1 VKRALLLGRA
11 HLAFGEVGELR
22 DANLGVAISR
32 GGAAKPYAHTDPNE
46 DAVFAASGAKGF
58 LVAAAD
64 GHWGLRASEA
74 AIERLRDAF
83 VSEWVDGPERSADR
97 WYQDVLHALVALNE
111 AVFAAHAD
119 DVKPRTTFAV
129 ALARPHEE
137 LLVAASIGDTHL
149 FLATPD
155 AVREILPK
163 PRKFNVLGQE
173 RWSASKFEQIARFDV
188 HPLAG
193 VEALVAATDGLSEEG
208 IGVADP
214 EAAVRAAIDAART
227 LPLAERAGA
236 TARAVVDA
244 ALSAHVAQ
252 QAGDN
257 VGAAVAWRPSE
268 K

>member
-1 VKRALLLGRA
+1 VKRTLLLGRA

-46 DAVFAASGAKGF
+46 DAVLAASGSRGF

-74 AIERLRDAF
+74 AIERLHDAF
-83 VSEWVDGPERSADR
+83 VSDWVDGPVRSADR
-97 WYQDVLHALVALNE
+97 WYQAVLHALVALND
-111 AVFAAHAD
+111 AVFAAHAE

-129 ALARPHEE
+129 ALARPEEE
-137 LLVAASIGDTHL
+137 LLVAASIGDSHL
-149 FLATPD
+149 FVATPG

-163 PRKFNVLGQE
+163 PRKFNVLGQA
-173 RWSASKFEQIARFDV
+173 RWSASKLEQIARFDV

-193 VEALVAATDGLSEEG
+193 VEALIAATDGLSEEG

-214 EAAVRAAIDAART
+214 EAVVRAAIDAARP
-227 LPLAERAGA
+227 LPLATRACTA
-236 TARAVVDA
+236 ARAVVDA
-244 ALSAHVAQ
+244 ALAAHVAQ
-252 QAGDN
+252 RAGDN
-257 VGAAVAWRPSE
+257 VGAAVAWKPSE
-268 K
+268 E